1 MHVQKSSS
9 CGCKCRMEV
18 GVKVGLPMRFFFFF
32 FIFMFSF
39 FPSCQQCLQLACLP
53 LYITVMEINKN
64 ITIISILKD
73 CTLFRHCGNHGL
85 FLQHPWKRST
95 VKLIEI

>member
-18 GVKVGLPMRFFFFF
+18 GVKVGLPMRFFFLFFFF

-53 LYITVMEINKN
+53 LYITIMEINKN
-64 ITIISILKD
+64 ITIISILKH
-73 CTLFRHCGNHGL
+73 CSLSTLRKSWIIFATSMEKIYSQIN
-85 FLQHPWKRST
+85 
-95 VKLIEI
+95 